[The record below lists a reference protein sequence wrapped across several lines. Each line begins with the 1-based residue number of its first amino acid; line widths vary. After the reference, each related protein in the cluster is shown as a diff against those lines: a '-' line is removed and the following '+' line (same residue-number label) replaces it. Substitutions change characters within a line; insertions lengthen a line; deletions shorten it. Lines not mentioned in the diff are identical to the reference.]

1 MTYPRR
7 ARVVSDLLAVVL
19 LGITGACTTAPPERG
34 GNPQMTSADEQ
45 RCVHEGGSW
54 RNGICDA
61 AGGGAGGY

>member
-1 MTYPRR
+1 MAYPRR

-19 LGITGACTTAPPERG
+19 LGITGACATAPPEREG
-34 GNPQMTSADEQ
+34 KSQMTSADEQ
-45 RCVHEGGSW
+45 RCVREGGSW